1 MTRDFYFLFLNGLLV
16 ENFVHLLL
24 VGLVLLLFRLFLLL
38 LGLIFIDVIWGAY
51 IYIYIYISFKGL
63 KILFGWPRLL
73 LLNPNSW
80 NTQVRVFN
88 TFF

>member
-1 MTRDFYFLFLNGLLV
+1 MTRGFYFLFLNGLLV

-51 IYIYIYISFKGL
+51 IYISFKGL
-63 KILFGWPRLL
+63 KIMFGWPRLL

>member
-38 LGLIFIDVIWGAY
+38 LGLIHFFRVDVFMLHHTVGCIDLSHFAAKR
-51 IYIYIYISFKGL
+51 S
-63 KILFGWPRLL
+63 
-73 LLNPNSW
+73 
-80 NTQVRVFN
+80 
-88 TFF
+88 